1 MYCLC
6 LCVCVFVHACR
17 NVYVHARDVSSLM
30 FLCIVHASAG
40 HAPVIIIIITML
52 YYFPSTY
59 LFPFPITTSLSP
71 LNLSPKV
78 TLKKKKGKNNPPSYY
93 CYCTMCIIKLVFTAV
108 LFLCLLTP
116 CEDKSCYLIYLF
128 VSHTVLC
135 ALYVRICAMYI
146 VAIDTRY
153 AIIIVIITATLGG
166 HYLENFRKT
175 DNVGEAKM
183 R

>member
-1 MYCLC
+1 M
-6 LCVCVFVHACR
+6 FVHACR
-17 NVYVHARDVSSLM
+17 NVYVHARDVLSLM

-52 YYFPSTY
+52 YYFPSTC

-78 TLKKKKGKNNPPSYY
+78 TLKKKRKNNPPSYY

-135 ALYVRICAMYI
+135 ALYLCYVYCG
-146 VAIDTRY
+146 DRY
-153 AIIIVIITATLGG
+153 AICDYYC
-166 HYLENFRKT
+166 HYYVNVRWALFGKLQENR
-175 DNVGEAKM
+175 
-183 R
+183 